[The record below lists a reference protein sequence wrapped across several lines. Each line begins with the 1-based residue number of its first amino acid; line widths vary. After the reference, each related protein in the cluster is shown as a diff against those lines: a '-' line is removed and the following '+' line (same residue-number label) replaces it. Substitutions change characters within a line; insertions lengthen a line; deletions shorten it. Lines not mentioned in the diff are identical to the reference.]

1 MGISL
6 CPAWQKRCF
15 QSCLID
21 VTLDSYTKIMNTLT
35 TNKWLRVTTLCILY
49 FAQGFPWGFM
59 LTALLSFLA
68 SKGLTLAESGQLTAM
83 AYLPWTFKIFW
94 GPIIDSFTYRVMGRR
109 RPWILFAQFGMAL
122 TLITMLWMGDL
133 SANIGL
139 LGWMFFFHN
148 CFASLQ
154 DVSCD
159 ALAVDI
165 LLPEEQGKVNGAM
178 WGSKVIGT
186 GMGAV
191 VMGTLLTSK
200 GLAFAIGSQTILMFA
215 IISFPLLIL
224 ERPGEKRFPW
234 SRAIGESIKHESS
247 VKNPI
252 EVIKDLLTAFSK
264 RPCFFAGL
272 FILIS
277 AINQGINSGVLPVFY
292 SSTLNWQSDTY
303 AQIVG
308 GPSAILEFFGAILG
322 GVLADRFGKRKVFFL
337 GWGSFS
343 ILSGVF
349 GLMVITTDQLPYWF
363 QLFYLVVHPCLI
375 AIGTVSM
382 FALAMALSW
391 SKASATMF
399 TSYMAISNMSVVIG
413 GKLIGPLTELM
424 SIGQIYI
431 VMMFVCL
438 TPVLFLK
445 SMNPRPILDIKLND

>member
-1 MGISL
+1 
-6 CPAWQKRCF
+6 
-15 QSCLID
+15 
-21 VTLDSYTKIMNTLT
+21 MNTLT
-35 TNKWLRVTTLCILY
+35 TNKWLRITTLCILY

-83 AYLPWTFKIFW
+83 AYLPWTFKLFW
-94 GPIIDSFTYRVMGRR
+94 GPIIDSFTYRAMGRR
-109 RPWILFAQFGMAL
+109 RPWILFAQLGMAL
-122 TLITMLWMGDL
+122 TLIAMIWMGDI
-133 SANIGL
+133 SSNIGL
-139 LGWMFFFHN
+139 LSWMFFFHN

-165 LLPEEQGKVNGAM
+165 LLPKEQGKVNGAM

-186 GMGAV
+186 GMGAI
-191 VMGTLLTSK
+191 VMGTLLVSE
-200 GLAFAIGSQTILMFA
+200 GLIFAIMAQAILMF
-215 IISFPLLIL
+215 IIILFPLLIL

-234 SRAIGESIKHESS
+234 SIVNDVKPIRNKRSI
-247 VKNPI
+247 KNPI
-252 EVIKDLLTAFSK
+252 NVIKDLIHAFSK

-277 AINQGINSGVLPVFY
+277 AINQGINSGILPVYY

-303 AQIVG
+303 SQVSG
-308 GPSAILEFFGAILG
+308 GPGAILEFFGAILG
-322 GVLADRFGKRKVFFL
+322 GILADRFGKRKVFFL

-343 ILSGVF
+343 VLSGIF
-349 GLMVITTDQLPYWF
+349 GLMILNTEQLPYWF
-363 QLFYLVVHPCLI
+363 QVFYLVVYPSLI

-413 GKLIGPLTELM
+413 GKLIAPLSDLM

-431 VMMFVCL
+431 LMMFVCL
-438 TPVLFLK
+438 IPVVFLK
-445 SMNPRPILDIKLND
+445 SMNPRPILNIKLNE

>member
-1 MGISL
+1 M
-6 CPAWQKRCF
+6 K
-15 QSCLID
+15 
-21 VTLDSYTKIMNTLT
+21 TLT
-35 TNKWLRVTTLCILY
+35 TDKWLRVTTLCILY

-83 AYLPWTFKIFW
+83 AYLPWTFKLFW
-94 GPIIDSFTYRVMGRR
+94 GPIIDSFTYRAMGRR

-122 TLITMLWMGDL
+122 TLIAMVWMGDL
-133 SANIGL
+133 SSNIGL

-191 VMGTLLTSK
+191 VMGTLLVSN
-200 GLAFAIGSQTILMFA
+200 GLVFAIGAQTILMFI
-215 IISFPLLIL
+215 IISFPLFIL

-234 SRAIGESIKHESS
+234 SRVSSNEPIEEIRSI
-247 VKNPI
+247 KNPI
-252 EVIKDLLTAFSK
+252 NVIKDLVHAFSK

-277 AINQGINSGVLPVFY
+277 AINQGINSGVLPVYY

-303 AQIVG
+303 SQVSG
-308 GPSAILEFFGAILG
+308 GPGAILEFFGAILG
-322 GVLADRFGKRKVFFL
+322 GVLADRFGRRKVFFL
-337 GWGSFS
+337 GCGSFS
-343 ILSGVF
+343 VLSGIF
-349 GLMVITTDQLPYWF
+349 GLLVLTTDQLPYWF
-363 QLFYLVVHPCLI
+363 QVFYLVVYPALV
-375 AIGTVSM
+375 AVGTVSM

-413 GKLIGPLTELM
+413 GKLIEPLSEVM

-438 TPVLFLK
+438 APVVFLK
-445 SMNPRPILDIKLND
+445 SMDPRPILDIKLDD

>member
-1 MGISL
+1 
-6 CPAWQKRCF
+6 
-15 QSCLID
+15 
-21 VTLDSYTKIMNTLT
+21 MNTLK

-68 SKGLTLAESGQLTAM
+68 SKGLTLGESGQLTAM
-83 AYLPWTFKIFW
+83 AYLPWTFKLFW
-94 GPIIDSFTYRVMGRR
+94 GPIIDSFTYRAMGCR

-122 TLITMLWMGDL
+122 TLIAMIWIGDL
-133 SANIGL
+133 SSNIGL

-165 LLPEEQGKVNGAM
+165 LLPKEQGKVNGAM

-191 VMGTLLTSK
+191 VMGTLLVSN
-200 GLAFAIGSQTILMFA
+200 GLVFAIGVQTILMF
-215 IISFPLLIL
+215 IIMLFPLFIL

-234 SRAIGESIKHESS
+234 SRVSGADLIKNRKNI
-247 VKNPI
+247 KNPI
-252 EVIKDLLTAFSK
+252 DVIKDLIHAFSK
-264 RPCFFAGL
+264 QPCFFAGL

-277 AINQGINSGVLPVFY
+277 AINQGINSGVLPIY
-292 SSTLNWQSDTY
+292 YISTLNWQSETY
-303 AQIVG
+303 SQISG
-308 GPSAILEFFGAILG
+308 GPGAILEFFGAILG
-322 GVLADRFGKRKVFFL
+322 GIFADRFGKRKVFFL

-343 ILSGVF
+343 VFSGIF
-349 GLMVITTDQLPYWF
+349 GLLVLTIDKIPYWF
-363 QLFYLVVHPCLI
+363 QVFYLVVYPCLI

-413 GKLIGPLTELM
+413 GKLIEPLSELI
-424 SIGQIYI
+424 SVGQIYI

-438 TPVLFLK
+438 TPVVFLK
-445 SMNPRPILDIKLND
+445 LMDPKPILDIKLDD

>member
-1 MGISL
+1 
-6 CPAWQKRCF
+6 
-15 QSCLID
+15 
-21 VTLDSYTKIMNTLT
+21 MNTLT
-35 TNKWLRVTTLCILY
+35 TNKWLRITTLCILY

-83 AYLPWTFKIFW
+83 AYLPWTFKLFW

-109 RPWILFAQFGMAL
+109 RPWILFAQLGMAL
-122 TLITMLWMGDL
+122 TLIAMIWMGDI
-133 SANIGL
+133 SSNIGL
-139 LGWMFFFHN
+139 LSWMFFFHN

-165 LLPEEQGKVNGAM
+165 LLPKEQGKVNGAM

-186 GMGAV
+186 GMGAI
-191 VMGTLLTSK
+191 VMGTLLVSK
-200 GLAFAIGSQTILMFA
+200 GLIFAIMAQAILMF
-215 IISFPLLIL
+215 IIILFPLLIL

-234 SRAIGESIKHESS
+234 SIVNDVKPISNKRS

-252 EVIKDLLTAFSK
+252 NVIKDLIHAFSK

-277 AINQGINSGVLPVFY
+277 AINQGINSGILPVYY

-303 AQIVG
+303 SQVSG
-308 GPSAILEFFGAILG
+308 GPGAILEFFGAILG
-322 GVLADRFGKRKVFFL
+322 GILADRFGKRKVFFL

-343 ILSGVF
+343 VLSGIF
-349 GLMVITTDQLPYWF
+349 GLMILNTEQLPYWF
-363 QLFYLVVHPCLI
+363 QVFYLVVYPSLI

-413 GKLIGPLTELM
+413 GKLIAPLSDLM

-431 VMMFVCL
+431 LMMFVCL
-438 TPVLFLK
+438 IPVVFLK
-445 SMNPRPILDIKLND
+445 SMNPRPILNIKLNE

>member
-1 MGISL
+1 M
-6 CPAWQKRCF
+6 K
-15 QSCLID
+15 
-21 VTLDSYTKIMNTLT
+21 TLT
-35 TNKWLRVTTLCILY
+35 TDKWLRVTTLCILY

-83 AYLPWTFKIFW
+83 AYLPWTFKLFW
-94 GPIIDSFTYRVMGRR
+94 GPIIDSFTYRAMGRR

-122 TLITMLWMGDL
+122 TLIAMVWMGDL
-133 SANIGL
+133 SSNIGL

-191 VMGTLLTSK
+191 VMGTLLVSN
-200 GLAFAIGSQTILMFA
+200 GLVFAIGAQTILMFI
-215 IISFPLLIL
+215 IISFPLFIL

-234 SRAIGESIKHESS
+234 SRVISNEPIEEIRSI
-247 VKNPI
+247 KNPI
-252 EVIKDLLTAFSK
+252 NVIKDLVHAFSK

-277 AINQGINSGVLPVFY
+277 AINQGINSGVLPVYY

-303 AQIVG
+303 SQVSG
-308 GPSAILEFFGAILG
+308 GPGAILEFFGAILG
-322 GVLADRFGKRKVFFL
+322 GVLADRFGRRKVFFL

-343 ILSGVF
+343 VLSGIF
-349 GLMVITTDQLPYWF
+349 GLLVLTTDQLPYWF
-363 QLFYLVVHPCLI
+363 QVFYLVVYPALV
-375 AIGTVSM
+375 AVGTVSM

-413 GKLIGPLTELM
+413 GKLIEPLSEVM

-438 TPVLFLK
+438 APVVFLK
-445 SMNPRPILDIKLND
+445 SMDPRHILDIKLDD